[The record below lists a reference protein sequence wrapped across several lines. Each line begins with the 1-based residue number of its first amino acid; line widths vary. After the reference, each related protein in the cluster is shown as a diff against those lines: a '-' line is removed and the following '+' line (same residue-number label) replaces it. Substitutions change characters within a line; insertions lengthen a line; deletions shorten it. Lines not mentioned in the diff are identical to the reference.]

1 MDKQTIA
8 SAAATPAIGPYSPA
22 LAVGDFLFLSG
33 QIALDPEGRI
43 AGIIAPDQART
54 ALENM
59 KAQLAEAGLGMDAVV
74 KTTIFLTNMDDFA
87 AVNEVYAG
95 FFSPPYPARSTV
107 EVSRLPKDV
116 KVEIEAI
123 ALRG

>member
-1 MDKQTIA
+1 MEKKTLA
-8 SAAATPAIGPYSPA
+8 SPAATPAIGPYSPA
-22 LAVGDFLFLSG
+22 LAVGDFVFVSG
-33 QIALDPEGRI
+33 QIALDHEGKI
-43 AGIIAPDQART
+43 AAIIVPDQARK

-87 AVNEVYAG
+87 AVNEVYDE
-95 FFSPPYPARSTV
+95 FFDPPYPARSTV
-107 EVSRLPKDV
+107 EVTRLPKDV

-123 ALRG
+123 AVRR

>member
-22 LAVGDFLFLSG
+22 LAVGDFLFISG
-33 QIALDPEGRI
+33 QVPLDHEGKIAAIL
-43 AGIIAPDQART
+43 AADQARVS
-54 ALENM
+54 LENM
-59 KAQLAEAGLGMDAVV
+59 SAQLAEAGLGMDAVV

-87 AVNEVYAG
+87 AVNEVYAT
-95 FFSPPYPARSTV
+95 FFAPPYPARSTV
-107 EVSRLPKDV
+107 EVARLPKNV

-123 ALRG
+123 AIRG

>member
-8 SAAATPAIGPYSPA
+8 SPASTPAIGPYSPA
-22 LAVGDFLFLSG
+22 LAVGDFVFVSG
-33 QIALDPEGRI
+33 QIALDHEGKI
-43 AGIIAPDQART
+43 AAIIPPDQTRT

-59 KAQLAEAGLGMDAVV
+59 RAQLAEAGLGMDAVV
-74 KTTIFLTNMDDFA
+74 KTTIFLTNMDDFG
-87 AVNEVYAG
+87 AVNEVYAE
-95 FFSPPYPARSTV
+95 FFAPPYPARSTV

-123 ALRG
+123 AIRG